1 VVFELD
7 RVFVWSGLWP
17 PAQTSTRGVGEYT
30 AMHGAAEN
38 GLLEIVRLLAERGAG
53 LRARADTGETPLALA
68 EAAGQHAAVALLLSL
83 GAKRAE
89 PDAAPDRRA

>member
-1 VVFELD
+1 
-7 RVFVWSGLWP
+7 
-17 PAQTSTRGVGEYT
+17 
-30 AMHGAAEN
+30 MHGAAEN
-38 GLLEIVRLLAERGAG
+38 GRLEIVRLLAERGTN
-53 LRARADTGETPLALA
+53 LHARADTDETPLALA